1 MTKVFKV
8 PFATQGDRVAIPVE
22 TQADGSVSYTQG
34 YGYDYERDQTTDPA
48 AKDIEREKMNDVFHD
63 ITEAT
68 GEMQVYGAAKWNI
81 GGKPYPV
88 MGLVYHS
95 NKIWQSKIANNNDEP
110 AAGSSWQELKADI
123 SEQLVSKVDKSQI
136 SDSVTSSSSITVASS
151 KAVKAAN
158 DNADTRVPLTR
169 KVNGKALI
177 NDISITLAELGAV
190 DALYPPGI
198 VIFFA
203 ENKNPNTIFPGTT
216 WKYVGEERTI
226 RLGKM
231 DGSDLKELGGFDSV
245 TLTMANMPAHS
256 HSFSGTSSAFDYG
269 TRTTSGFDYGTKGSN
284 AAGYHSHTNNIV
296 FGHNG
301 NGSYGTFACG
311 DSQTNDLG
319 LRAATTAAGDH
330 AHSIWI
336 GAHDHTVGIGAHNH
350 TLSGTT
356 GSMGSG
362 TSFSVTNSYI
372 KLMGWYRS
380 A

>member
-34 YGYDYERDQTTDPA
+34 YGYDYERDQVTDPA

-68 GEMQVYGAAKWNI
+68 GEMQVYGAAKWNV

-88 MGLVYHS
+88 MGLVYHAD
-95 NKIWQSKIANNNDEP
+95 KIWQSKIANNNDEP
-110 AAGSSWQELKADI
+110 ATGSSWQELKADI

-151 KAVKAAN
+151 KAVKDSN
-158 DNADTRVPLTR
+158 DNAESRVPLTR
-169 KVNGKALI
+169 KVNGKALS
-177 NDISITLAELGAV
+177 NDINITLAELGAV
-190 DALYPPGI
+190 DALYPVGI

-203 ENKNPNTIFPGTT
+203 ENKNPNTLFPGTT

-245 TLTMANMPAHS
+245 TLTAANMPAHS
-256 HSFSGTSSAFDYG
+256 HSFSGTSS
-269 TRTTSGFDYGTKGSN
+269 SFDYGTKTVS
-284 AAGYHSHTNNIV
+284 T
-296 FGHNG
+296 FD
-301 NGSYGTFACG
+301 YGTKTTNTTGGHAHGILGGYCGLGSGSGSWVDGHFANTQFH
-311 DSQTNDLG
+311 STNG
-319 LRAATTAAGDH
+319 AGDH
-330 AHSIWI
+330 AHTVWVGSHNHTVDI
-336 GAHDHTVGIGAHNH
+336 GAHTHSF
-350 TLSGTT
+350 SGST
-356 GSMGSG
+356 SAVGSG
-362 TSFSVTNSYI
+362 GQFSITNPYI

>member
-34 YGYDYERDQTTDPA
+34 YGYDYERDQVTDPA

-68 GEMQVYGAAKWNI
+68 GEMQVYGAAKWNV

-88 MGLVYHS
+88 MGLVYHAD
-95 NKIWQSKIANNNDEP
+95 KIWQSKIANNNDEP
-110 AAGSSWQELKADI
+110 ATGSSWQELKADI

-151 KAVKAAN
+151 KAVKDSN
-158 DNADTRVPLTR
+158 DNAESRVPLTR
-169 KVNGKALI
+169 KVNGKALS
-177 NDISITLAELGAV
+177 NDINITLAELGAV
-190 DALYPPGI
+190 DALYPVGI

-203 ENKNPNTIFPGTT
+203 ENKNPNTLFPGTT

-231 DGSDLKELGGFDSV
+231 DGSDLKELGGFDTVSLSV
-245 TLTMANMPAHS
+245 ANMPAHA
-256 HSFSGTSSAFDYG
+256 HTFSATSSAFDYG
-269 TRTTSGFDYGTKGSN
+269 TKTVSTFDYGTKTSN
-284 AAGYHSHTNNIV
+284 TTGNHTHNGRIAQGVGQNTIAGGQGDLVRSSAVMDAAGN
-296 FGHNG
+296 
-301 NGSYGTFACG
+301 
-311 DSQTNDLG
+311 
-319 LRAATTAAGDH
+319 H
-330 AHSIWI
+330 AH
-336 GAHDHTVGIGAHNH
+336 TVDIGAHNH
-350 TLSGTT
+350 TVGIGDHTHSVSGTT
-356 GSMGSG
+356 SSVGSG
-362 TSFSVTNSYI
+362 AAVNITNSYI

>member
-34 YGYDYERDQTTDPA
+34 YGYDYERDQVTDPA

-68 GEMQVYGAAKWNI
+68 GEMQVYGAAKWNV
-81 GGKPYPV
+81 GGKPYPI
-88 MGLVYHS
+88 MGLVYHG

-110 AAGSSWQELKADI
+110 AVGNSWQELRADI

-136 SDSVTSSSSITVASS
+136 SDSVVSSSSTTVASS

-203 ENKNPNTIFPGTT
+203 ENKNPNTLFPGTT
-216 WKYVGEERTI
+216 WRYVGEERTI

-231 DGSDLKELGGFDSV
+231 DGSDLKKLGGADSV
-245 TLTMANMPAHS
+245 TLTTANMPAHA
-256 HSFSGTSSAFDYG
+256 HSFRATSSAFDYG
-269 TRTTSGFDYGTKGSN
+269 TKTVSTFDYGAKTSDWVGE
-284 AAGYHSHTNNIV
+284 HSHAV
-296 FGHNG
+296 GGVVCVVSRARYGSG
-301 NGSYGTFACG
+301 NGGDWTGGTAY
-311 DSQTNDLG
+311 
-319 LRAATTAAGDH
+319 TTGGGGH
-330 AHSIWI
+330 AHNTWI
-336 GAHDHTVGIGAHNH
+336 GAHSHTVGIGAHTH
-350 TLSGTT
+350 SVSGNT

-362 TSFSVTNSYI
+362 TSFSITNPYV